1 MSEFD
6 VFNGDADGLCAIHQL
21 RLAEPAAA
29 TVVTGVK
36 RDVQLLAGL
45 TAAAGDRVTVCDI
58 SLDSNRADLLRLL
71 QAGVSVRWFDH
82 HHAGDIPADPLLDAH
97 IDEARDVC
105 TSLLVDRF
113 LGHRHQ
119 RWAIAAAFG
128 DNLTAVA
135 FELGAAAGLSAAELA
150 RLRAL
155 GENLNYNAYG
165 DEVGDLLVPPA
176 ELLALMRGHED
187 PLLFVAGSDE
197 LARIDAGRRGD
208 LARGLQVTARHR
220 FAHGDIV
227 VLPDAPWSRRVRG
240 TLGNELAGRDPERAQ
255 AILTPDRLGGYVV
268 SVRLPHHSSGRA
280 DTLCRAFDGGGG
292 RAIAAGINHLPAAE
306 LRRFVDLFAA
316 MTI

>member
-1 MSEFD
+1 MNQFD

-29 TVVTGVK
+29 AVVTGVK
-36 RDVQLLAGL
+36 RDVHLLAGL
-45 TAAAGDRVTVCDI
+45 DAAAGDRVTVCDI
-58 SLDSNRADLLRLL
+58 SLDANRDDLLRLL

-105 TSLLVDRF
+105 SALLVDRF
-113 LGHRHQ
+113 LEHRHQ

-135 FELGAAAGLSAAELA
+135 FERGAAAGLSAAELLQ
-150 RLRAL
+150 LRAL

-165 DEVGDLLVPPA
+165 DQIGDLLVPPA
-176 ELLALMRGHED
+176 GLLALMRGFED
-187 PLLFVAGSDE
+187 PLRFIAVSAA
-197 LARIDAGRRGD
+197 LARIDAGRRAD
-208 LARGLQVTARHR
+208 LALGLKVPARQR
-220 FAHGDIV
+220 FGHGGIG

-240 TLGNELAGRDPERAQ
+240 ALGNELASRDPDRAQ

-268 SVRLPHHSSGRA
+268 SLRLPHHSSGRA

-292 RAIAAGINHLPAAE
+292 RAIAAGINHLPAVE